1 MTKQHQMFKVL
12 TFSAFALSMG
22 IASPAFAEST
32 GQYIDDATIT
42 AKVKEAI
49 LHDSQLKVM
58 QVSVDTT
65 DGTVVLSGAVDNNAQ
80 QLEAVKVASEVKGV
94 VNVTDNLALRVAN
107 DD

>member
-22 IASPAFAEST
+22 LASPAFAEST

-58 QVSVDTT
+58 QVRVDTT
-65 DGTVVLSGAVDNNAQ
+65 DGTVVLSGVVDNNAQ
-80 QLEAVKVASEVKGV
+80 QLEAAKVASQVNGV
-94 VNVTDNLALRVAN
+94 VNVTNDLAIRVVN
-107 DD
+107 ED

>member
-1 MTKQHQMFKVL
+1 
-12 TFSAFALSMG
+12 
-22 IASPAFAEST
+22 
-32 GQYIDDATIT
+32 
-42 AKVKEAI
+42 
-49 LHDSQLKVM
+49 
-58 QVSVDTT
+58 VDTT

>member
-1 MTKQHQMFKVL
+1 MARQNQISKFL
-12 TFSAFALSMG
+12 TFSALALSMG
-22 IASPAFAEST
+22 LAPSAFAEST

-49 LHDSQLKVM
+49 LHDPQLKVM

-107 DD
+107 DY